1 MISIVAFHDITA
13 GYPHLLTGGTPLKV
27 AGIIVEYNPFH
38 KGHEYH
44 IKETRRITGADFVVA
59 VMSGDFTERGI
70 PACLDKF
77 TRAECA
83 LACGADVVLELP
95 FCYATG
101 SAEYFA
107 EGAVTILEKL
117 GCIDFLC
124 FGTEADLPIS
134 LYTDT
139 ASFLCDEPRD
149 YKAALQTGLR
159 TGLTF
164 PQARL
169 EAARPY
175 LCKEALSLLETPNSL
190 LGLEY
195 CKALYRK
202 NSRIKPVT
210 ITRTGSGYHETTV
223 SLEGFSS
230 ATALRRLL
238 RPGTSFPEDFLS
250 ELPDTVA
257 SLLEKKPYVPVFAD
271 DFLLLYRYAIMQ
283 KKDYLSSY
291 ADVSSELA
299 GRLRKRVP
307 VCGYEA
313 FLSEIKTR
321 QYTRTRIERC
331 LLHILF
337 NLKQDTLE
345 TFRTNE
351 TCYARILGFRECAT
365 PLLKAVKKTASLPVL
380 TKLAQKDR
388 RCNELEKELLS
399 FDLTAAG
406 LYNHVVNQK
415 YGVLLP
421 EDFSY
426 IITNVKF

>member
-1 MISIVAFHDITA
+1 M
-13 GYPHLLTGGTPLKV
+13 KV

-38 KGHEYH
+38 KGHKYH
-44 IKETRRITGADFVVA
+44 IAETRRVTEADFVVA
-59 VMSGDFTERGI
+59 VMSGNFTQRGI

-117 GCIDFLC
+117 GCVDCLC
-124 FGTEADLPIS
+124 FGTETDVPIS
-134 LYTDT
+134 LYTET
-139 ASFLCDEPRD
+139 AAFLCNEPAE
-149 YKAALQTGLR
+149 YKKALQEGLR

-169 EAARPY
+169 AAARPF
-175 LCKEALSLLETPNSL
+175 LPEEALSLLETPNAL

-202 NSRIKPVT
+202 HSGITPYAIK
-210 ITRTGSGYHETTV
+210 RAGAGYHETALDT
-223 SLEGFSS
+223 EGFSS
-230 ATALRRLL
+230 ATALRTLL
-238 RPGTSFPEDFLS
+238 TPEAEFPEPFLS
-250 ELPDTVA
+250 ELPKA
-257 SLLEKKPYVPVFAD
+257 AAGLLSKKPYVPVFAE
-271 DFLLLYRYAIMQ
+271 DFLSLYRYAIAQ
-283 KKDYLSSY
+283 KADGLSSY

-307 VCGYEA
+307 VCDYET
-313 FLSEIKTR
+313 FSEHIKTR

-331 LLHILF
+331 FLHILF
-337 NLKQDTLE
+337 DLKQETLDA
-345 TFRTNE
+345 FRKNE
-351 TCYARILGFRECAT
+351 VCYARILGFRECAA
-365 PLLKAVKKTASLPVL
+365 PLLKVLKKTATLPVL
-380 TKLAQKDR
+380 TKFAQKTK
-388 RCNELEKELLS
+388 RCNEAENELLS
-399 FDLTAAG
+399 YDIAATD
-406 LYNHVVNQK
+406 LYNTVVAQK

-421 EDFSY
+421 DDFSY
-426 IITNVKF
+426 TVTTAKS